1 MNEIDPNKYLD
12 IINKNNKKY
21 NDSKNNIKKYLKGLG
36 IRTLT
41 IAVIFFS
48 FAIMCKY
55 NNDFK
60 ETITKYVFT
69 DVISFTK
76 IKKVY
81 NKYLGGILPIK
92 KEIDTQKVF
101 NEQLNH
107 DNLYHDGVSL
117 TIPESYLIP
126 AITEGMVVFIGNKE
140 YYNNTIIIEDLNGV
154 YIWYGNVSTT
164 SLKLYDYVEKG
175 TYIGEAERNLY
186 MVFSKDNKYLNY
198 EEFLK

>member
-12 IINKNNKKY
+12 IINKNNKKC

-36 IRTLT
+36 IRSLT
-41 IAVIFFS
+41 IAVIFFLS
-48 FAIMCKY
+48 AITCKY

-92 KEIDTQKVF
+92 KEIDTNQKEYLLREKIKVIKQELGDITIKD
-101 NEQLNH
+101 NEIEELKKQLN
-107 DNLYHDGVSL
+107 DLKAPTGLFLVIRPIEVS
-117 TIPESYLIP
+117 
-126 AITEGMVVFIGNKE
+126 A
-140 YYNNTIIIEDLNGV
+140 TIIV
-154 YIWYGNVSTT
+154 YPKVRARIIYTNR
-164 SLKLYDYVEKG
+164 KIPPPYF
-175 TYIGEAERNLY
+175 AAR
-186 MVFSKDNKYLNY
+186 
-198 EEFLK
+198 

>member
-107 DNLYHDGVSL
+107 DNLSVYHDGVSL

-164 SLKLYDYVEKG
+164 SAKIIWLCRKG
-175 TYIGEAERNLY
+175 NIYWRGRKKFIYG
-186 MVFSKDNKYLNY
+186 F
-198 EEFLK
+198 

>member
-76 IKKVY
+76 IKK
-81 NKYLGGILPIK
+81 
-92 KEIDTQKVF
+92 EIDTQKVF

-107 DNLYHDGVSL
+107 DNLSVYHDGVSL

>member
-12 IINKNNKKY
+12 IINKNNKKCT
-21 NDSKNNIKKYLKGLG
+21 DSKNNIKKYLKGLG

-81 NKYLGGILPIK
+81 NKDLGGIVPLK
-92 KEIDTQKVF
+92 KEIDTQKVV

-107 DNLYHDGVSL
+107 ANLSV
-117 TIPESYLIP
+117 
-126 AITEGMVVFIGNKE
+126 
-140 YYNNTIIIEDLNGV
+140 
-154 YIWYGNVSTT
+154 
-164 SLKLYDYVEKG
+164 
-175 TYIGEAERNLY
+175 
-186 MVFSKDNKYLNY
+186 
-198 EEFLK
+198 